1 MPSSFTWLDFS
12 EHERRRAMEL
22 IELFRDKTT
31 RDELGLGTI
40 RDAIA
45 DTLFP
50 GTSTIQTR
58 ARYFLFVPWIYRELE
73 KRQIPSGDVARV
85 ARQMEIHLIEALARS
100 DDTRGVIGI
109 EARASL
115 QRLPSSIYWQGLGDW
130 GIRQMRLS
138 VSAYHRY
145 FTRLADIS
153 RRWGSLV
160 EEDLSADTGIRPMW
174 HSGLPDAPSGFPD
187 AATMTLTGAEAD
199 YLRERILTKAS
210 GTMLAAMLSLQ
221 PPGNDD
227 SSLPWVY
234 SQAARLPTANQNQL
248 DHGRL
253 FALTTAGAALLYNL
267 LLAEISGQESK
278 RDEFLGK
285 IRDWAHNIIA
295 PIEAELRTWDLAT
308 FWQLVRLQ
316 YPRLGVPTRRF
327 ADQWIDL
334 VRSVPS
340 AEKLATDET
349 ARRLVRSRE
358 MALKGRLS
366 RFENQKTLAL
376 WNGDTGT
383 GIANYRWPRVVDLV
397 RDIMEADGNA

>member
-1 MPSSFTWLDFS
+1 MD
-12 EHERRRAMEL
+12 L

-58 ARYFLFVPWIYRELE
+58 ARYFLFVPWVYRELE
-73 KRQIPSGDVARV
+73 KRQVPSGDIARV
-85 ARQMEIHLIEALARS
+85 ARQAEIRLIDALARS
-100 DDTRGVIGI
+100 NDTRGVIGI

-115 QRLPSSIYWQGLGDW
+115 ERLPSSVYWQGLGDW

-138 VSAYHRY
+138 ISAYHRY

-153 RRWGSLV
+153 RRWGSME
-160 EEDLSADTGIRPMW
+160 EEDLSTDAGIRPMW
-174 HSGLPDAPSGFPD
+174 HAGLPEAPLGFPD
-187 AATMTLTGAEAD
+187 QATMTLTTVEAD

-221 PPGNDD
+221 PPGTDE
-227 SSLPWVY
+227 SILPWEY
-234 SQAARLPTANQNQL
+234 SQAARLPAANRNQL

-253 FALTTAGAALLYNL
+253 FALTTAGAPLLYNL
-267 LLAEISGQESK
+267 LLAEISSQELA
-278 RDEFLGK
+278 RDFLRRF
-285 IRDWAHNIIA
+285 RDWAQRQIA
-295 PIEAELRTWDLAT
+295 PIEPELRTWDRAA

-316 YPRLGVPTRRF
+316 YPRLGLPTRRF
-327 ADQWIDL
+327 TDQWIDL
-334 VRSVPS
+334 VLSVPS
-340 AEKLATDET
+340 VEKLATDET
-349 ARRLVRSRE
+349 ARRLVRNRE

-366 RFENQKTLAL
+366 RFVNQKTLAL
-376 WNGDTGT
+376 WNGNTGT